1 MIQKQLIPGTVLQ
14 VWSRQFLV
22 FHKGIVDWADP
33 ISGQPR
39 VIHSIKRRFV
49 ESTSLAEFANGEP
62 VSILSV
68 PQTLQQQ
75 VLVLKRM
82 HSIEGKP
89 YHLLNAN
96 CEHVVNWALTGDAHS
111 EQLTACTLLAVLVL
125 GVYGITKGRVAYRV
139 SP

>member
-1 MIQKQLIPGTVLQ
+1 MIENQLIPGTVLQ

-33 ISGQPR
+33 ISGHPR
-39 VIHSIKRRFV
+39 VIHSIKGRFV
-49 ESTSLAEFANGEP
+49 ETTSFAEFANGEL
-62 VSILSV
+62 VTILSV
-68 PQTLQQQ
+68 PQTRQQQ
-75 VLVLKRM
+75 VQVLQRM

-111 EQLTACTLLAVLVL
+111 EQLTACALLAVLAL
-125 GVYGITKGRVAYRV
+125 GVYGIAKGRAA
-139 SP
+139 

>member
-1 MIQKQLIPGTVLQ
+1 MIQNQLIPGTVLQ

-22 FHKGIVDWADP
+22 YHKGIVDWYDP

-39 VIHSIKRRFV
+39 VIHSIKGSFV

-62 VSILSV
+62 VAILSV
-68 PQTLQQQ
+68 PQTRHQQ
-75 VLVLKRM
+75 VLVLQRM

-96 CEHVVNWALTGDAHS
+96 CEHVVNWALTGNAHS
-111 EQLTACTLLAVLVL
+111 EQLTVCALLAVLAL
-125 GVYGITKGRVAYRV
+125 GAYGIVKGRTA
-139 SP
+139 